1 MMFGFFHYPSHVNSF
16 IPHGHCYLW
25 KTGLVWLHII
35 SDATIA
41 LAYYSIPLLLLYLI
55 SKRKDVPFNG
65 VFLLFSAFILA
76 CGTGHWMEI
85 WTLWHPD
92 YWIAGVLKAFTA
104 IISIYT
110 AFTLIHLIPQAL
122 TLPSPAQLKAINKD
136 LSHEIIERIKTEQA
150 LLRISKA
157 VESVSDAIGIAD
169 VTGKSI
175 YQNPAF
181 INLFGYTVDALNAAG
196 GPVAV
201 YNNPEQAQSVFTAI
215 GNGQSWRGEIT
226 MQQASGKTMQIDLR
240 ADAIKDRTGKIIAL
254 VGVHTDITERKQAE
268 AQLQTAQ
275 QFMCSVIQAMP
286 IAVFVKDAS
295 DLRFVLCNRA
305 AQELVGASAD
315 EILGKTDYDLF
326 PQAEADFF
334 TQRDQEALTS
344 KKVIE
349 IPEEIVHPKSGN
361 GKTRILHIR
370 KTPIID
376 SQGQPKYLLVIREDI
391 TEQKQIQA
399 ALTASEAKFRSL
411 VENANDAI
419 YAMTLDGI
427 FSYLSP
433 NFTRMFGYEISEFLG
448 QSFMPMIHPD
458 DVPNFMEFLHKV
470 AQTSQKQAGLEVR
483 VKRKDGTYG
492 WITSNTS
499 PVIDT
504 NEGVVSF
511 QGIIRDITA
520 RKQAEALLQQQA
532 IELAQ
537 TLKQLQTTQSQL
549 IQSEKMS
556 SLGQLVAGVAHEI
569 NNPVNFIYGNLA
581 HANSYT
587 HQLLNLIQLY
597 QSNYPN
603 PVEEIQQEIEALDL
617 DFLIDDL
624 PKMFS
629 SMEAGAG
636 RIRQIV
642 DSLRTF
648 SRLDEAELKAVDI
661 HKGIESTLMIL
672 DHRLKL
678 KPNQPQIQVIKDY
691 GNLPLVECYAGPLNQ
706 VFLNILANALDALED
721 SLIQGKLTH
730 NQPQISICTQ
740 QLPSKQIVIRIID
753 NGPGIPEQVRQKL
766 FDPFF
771 TTKAVGKGTGLGL
784 SISYQIITEQHG
796 GSLQCISS
804 PNEGAE
810 FIIEIPVA
818 QMNK

>member
-1 MMFGFFHYPSHVNSF
+1 
-16 IPHGHCYLW
+16 
-25 KTGLVWLHII
+25 
-35 SDATIA
+35 
-41 LAYYSIPLLLLYLI
+41 
-55 SKRKDVPFNG
+55 
-65 VFLLFSAFILA
+65 
-76 CGTGHWMEI
+76 
-85 WTLWHPD
+85 
-92 YWIAGVLKAFTA
+92 
-104 IISIYT
+104 
-110 AFTLIHLIPQAL
+110 
-122 TLPSPAQLKAINKD
+122 
-136 LSHEIIERIKTEQA
+136 
-150 LLRISKA
+150 
-157 VESVSDAIGIAD
+157 
-169 VTGKSI
+169 
-175 YQNPAF
+175 
-181 INLFGYTVDALNAAG
+181 
-196 GPVAV
+196 
-201 YNNPEQAQSVFTAI
+201 
-215 GNGQSWRGEIT
+215 
-226 MQQASGKTMQIDLR
+226 MQIDLR

-275 QFMCSVIQAMP
+275 QFMCSVIEAMP
-286 IAVFVKDAS
+286 IAVFVKDAT

-305 AQELVGASAD
+305 AQELVGVSAD
-315 EILGKTDYDLF
+315 EILGNTDYDFF
-326 PQAEADFF
+326 PQQEADFF
-334 TQRDQEALTS
+334 TQRDEEALTS
-344 KKVIE
+344 KKVVE
-349 IPEEIVHPKSGN
+349 IPEEIVHPNSGN
-361 GKTRILHIR
+361 GETRILRIR

-391 TEQKQIQA
+391 TEQKEIQA

-433 NFTRMFGYEISEFLG
+433 NFTHMFGYEISEFLG
-448 QSFMPMIHPD
+448 QSFVSMIHPE
-458 DVPNFMEFLHKV
+458 DVPNCMEFFHKV
-470 AQTSQKQAGLEVR
+470 AQTGQKQAGLEVR
-483 VKRKDGTYG
+483 VQRKDGTYG

-499 PVIDT
+499 PIIDI
-504 NEGVVSF
+504 NKQVVSF
-511 QGIIRDITA
+511 QGIIRDITT

-603 PVEEIQQEIEALDL
+603 PVLEIQQEIEALDL
-617 DFLIDDL
+617 DFLIDDI
-624 PKMFS
+624 PKLFS

-691 GNLPLVECYAGPLNQ
+691 GNLPLVECYAGSLNQ
-706 VFLNILANALDALED
+706 VFLNIMANALDALED

-740 QLPSKQIVIRIID
+740 QLPSKQIVIRISD

-784 SISYQIITEQHG
+784 SISYQIITERHG

-804 PNEGAE
+804 LNEGAE